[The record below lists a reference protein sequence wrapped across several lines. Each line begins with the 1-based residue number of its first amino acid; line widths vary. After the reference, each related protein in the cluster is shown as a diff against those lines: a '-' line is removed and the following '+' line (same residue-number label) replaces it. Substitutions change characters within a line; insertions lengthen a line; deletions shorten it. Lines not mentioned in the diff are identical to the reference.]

1 MSVRPSVPCRQLE
14 RAHSIKG
21 QRNLSLSHLLLCS
34 ALCSLQLAVYVCRRG
49 IRASFCF
56 RLSGKLVE
64 GNYQKQIDKKKSK
77 TQSEVCICLGPQRSS
92 FLCKA
97 AERTEERA
105 PIHLPKVWQAGRQA
119 NASLIR
125 PSLPCSNCSS
135 TWLGINED
143 ASRHNLHSRSRLEF
157 RHDRL
162 HTQSFKSTES
172 HRKVFSRLRELA
184 PAAAADLAT

>member
-1 MSVRPSVPCRQLE
+1 MHSVVSSWQCTCVVGVSEP
-14 RAHSIKG
+14 A
-21 QRNLSLSHLLLCS
+21 
-34 ALCSLQLAVYVCRRG
+34 
-49 IRASFCF
+49 FCF

-77 TQSEVCICLGPQRSS
+77 TQSAVCICLGPQRSS
-92 FLCKA
+92 FFCKA

-105 PIHLPKVWQAGRQA
+105 PILLPKVWQAGRQA

-143 ASRHNLHSRSRLEF
+143 ASRHNLHSRSRLKF

-162 HTQSFKSTES
+162 HRYTVLQKYRVPQKSF
-172 HRKVFSRLRELA
+172 F
-184 PAAAADLAT
+184 